1 MDQSN
6 LMQAE
11 SPNVTISLYGAK
23 KNTLVLS
30 EVRKGLTTAQE
41 SYEKQM
47 SLQRYRQL
55 SNSPWQDAAYER
67 MKQVEIDSRPVSPQP
82 ITNSTVISEN
92 EISMKKSD
100 DNVSRSM
107 SYTSGA
113 KSK

>member
-1 MDQSN
+1 
-6 LMQAE
+6 
-11 SPNVTISLYGAK
+11 
-23 KNTLVLS
+23 
-30 EVRKGLTTAQE
+30 
-41 SYEKQM
+41 M
-47 SLQRYRQL
+47 SLKRYRQL

-67 MKQVEIDSRPVSPQP
+67 MKQVEIDSRPVSPPP

-92 EISMKKSD
+92 EIGKKSD